1 MVKWTKNI
9 HGNYTVFKE
18 KTNHFSYFRFLC
30 TGKSYKVGELCFIG
44 DTGWTS
50 FKRDRKEV
58 NKQEFNRLPENV
70 FVKDFFCEK
79 IIEMHNAWIEYGK
92 SNDL

>member
-1 MVKWTKNI
+1 MIIGQMDKKHTWKL
-9 HGNYTVFKE
+9 YSFLKK

-70 FVKDFFCEK
+70 FVKDFLVK
-79 IIEMHNAWIEYGK
+79 NY
-92 SNDL
+92 